1 MVEPVAPPAEPPV
14 APPAAPPIPLVN
26 SDGELKEGWRE
37 TLPEDIRGDKVFD
50 RVSNFE
56 GIMKSLSSAEKAFGK
71 DKIVKPNEASSDVE
85 WDAYYAAGGR
95 PDTAADYNLTRP
107 EELPEE
113 HYSQE
118 LATAAQELF
127 HKIGLSQKQAD
138 ALFAFNNSNV
148 IAVLAKNAQ
157 DAELESTTLK
167 NGLYAKWG
175 NAYEQRKHLGN
186 AAVESGT
193 VGDVE
198 FKERLLGKFGN
209 DPDFIEY
216 SANLGA
222 KFQEAGSPV
231 VTAIPTPGDI
241 QEQINTEQ
249 ANKAYGIDYAKHGFT
264 KQQHKAQVAKVQLLF
279 QERDKHLKTG
289 FVEAGRK

>member
-1 MVEPVAPPAEPPV
+1 MVEPVAPPAEPA
-14 APPAAPPIPLVN
+14 APPAEPLAALVN
-26 SDGELKEGWRE
+26 SDGELREGWRD

-56 GIMKSLSSAEKAFGK
+56 GVMKSLASAEKAFGK
-71 DKIVKPNEASSDVE
+71 DKIVKPNEASSDAD
-85 WDAYYAAGGR
+85 WDAYYVAGGR
-95 PDTAADYNLTRP
+95 PDTAGDYNLTRP
-107 EELPEE
+107 DELPEE

-127 HKIGLSQKQAD
+127 HKIGLSKKQAD
-138 ALFAFNNSNV
+138 ALFAFNNNNA
-148 IAVLAKNAQ
+148 IALLTKNAQ
-157 DAELESTTLK
+157 DSELEATTLK

-175 NAYEQRKHLGN
+175 NGYEQRKHLGN

-193 VGDVE
+193 AGDVE

-222 KFQEAGSPV
+222 KFQETGSPV
-231 VTAIPTPGDI
+231 VTTIPTPGDI
-241 QEQINTEQ
+241 QEQINTEI
-249 ANKAYGIDYAKHGFT
+249 ANKAYGIDYLKRGFT
-264 KQQHKAQVAKVQLLF
+264 KQQHKDQVKKVSMLF

>member
-1 MVEPVAPPAEPPV
+1 MVEPVAPPAEPA
-14 APPAAPPIPLVN
+14 APPAEPLAALVN
-26 SDGELKEGWRE
+26 SDGELREGWRD

-56 GIMKSLSSAEKAFGK
+56 GVMKSLASAEKAFGK
-71 DKIVKPNEASSDVE
+71 DKIVKPNEASSDAD
-85 WDAYYAAGGR
+85 WDAYYVAGGR
-95 PDTAADYNLTRP
+95 PDTAGDYNLTRP
-107 EELPEE
+107 DELPEE

-127 HKIGLSQKQAD
+127 HKIGLSKKQAD
-138 ALFAFNNSNV
+138 ALFAFNNNNA
-148 IAVLAKNAQ
+148 IALLTKNAQ
-157 DAELESTTLK
+157 DSELEATTLK

-175 NAYEQRKHLGN
+175 NAYEQRKHFGN

-193 VGDVE
+193 AGDVE

-222 KFQEAGSPV
+222 KFQETGSPM
-231 VTAIPTPGDI
+231 VTTIPTPGDI
-241 QEQINTEQ
+241 QEQIANEQ

-264 KQQHKAQVAKVQLLF
+264 KQQHKAQVNKVQLLF